1 MVSLYLGFC
10 KLFLVHL
17 LSRGKYHTGRCGQVY
32 ENILSLL
39 RRLVGFTTLN
49 HGLKKGDN
57 EEVPMNETKK
67 LIDVALGRA
76 HADLAI
82 VNARI
87 VNVYTGE
94 ILDNMSVCT
103 SGARIACLGPDL
115 GHAIGDGTHVID
127 ADGGT
132 LIPGLIDGHAHL
144 AWLLTADEFIKYAAR
159 GGTTTVIT
167 ETLEVYPVAGV
178 AGVLDFMASFRDQ
191 PVKFFGTAPPMVSIS
206 RAANGID
213 IDDLEQLLRQPDI
226 IGLGESYWQSVLK
239 DLDIY
244 LPIFEKT
251 RTHGKVLE
259 GHSAGARGNSL
270 QAYAGCG
277 ISSCHEPIKAK
288 EVLER
293 LRLGIYVMI
302 REGSIRRD
310 LAEIA
315 AIKDMNINTRRLI
328 LTSDG
333 ISPKDLMEMGYM
345 EYLVQKAIDCGFDP
359 VTAIQM
365 ATLNVAEHFGLDHR
379 IGGIA
384 PGKSADMVLIPDP
397 MNIKARCVINSGQI
411 IAQDGQ
417 LTVAP
422 RRHIFSPASLD
433 TINIAA
439 PVQPA
444 DFSTHYTGTEQTVRV
459 RCIEMVTDLVT
470 REVVLNLVVSDRK
483 IMADS
488 LNDIIKI
495 AAVDR
500 KNTPGKIFTG
510 FIKGFGMKAGS
521 MASSAAWDTT
531 CIIVIGADEN
541 DMALAV
547 NRIRELKGGTVV
559 CREGK
564 VAAEIPHPIFG
575 LMTDMPIE
583 HLAEKISGVKQAAE
597 ENGVCFPDPILTMVT
612 LTGAAIPFLRICEE
626 GLVNLKD
633 GQARGL
639 FAPA

>member
-1 MVSLYLGFC
+1 
-10 KLFLVHL
+10 
-17 LSRGKYHTGRCGQVY
+17 
-32 ENILSLL
+32 
-39 RRLVGFTTLN
+39 
-49 HGLKKGDN
+49 
-57 EEVPMNETKK
+57 MNETKK

-76 HADLAI
+76 HGDLAI
-82 VNARI
+82 VNVRI

-103 SGARIACLGPDL
+103 SGARIACLGSDVS
-115 GHAIGDGTHVID
+115 HAIGDSTQVING
-127 ADGGT
+127 DGAT

-144 AWLLTADEFIKYAAR
+144 AWLFTAGEFIKYAAR
-159 GGTTTVIT
+159 GGTTTIIT

-191 PVKFFGTAPPMVSIS
+191 PIKFFGTAPPMVSIS
-206 RAANGID
+206 RAVDGID
-213 IDDLEQLLRQPDI
+213 SDDLEQLLKHPDI
-226 IGLGESYWQSVLK
+226 IGLGESYWQSVIK
-239 DLDIY
+239 DQDIY
-244 LPIFEKT
+244 LPIFEKA
-251 RTHGKVLE
+251 RAHGKVLE

-270 QAYAGCG
+270 QAYVSCG

-315 AIKDMNINTRRLI
+315 AIKDININTRRLI
-328 LTSDG
+328 LTTDG
-333 ISPKDLMEMGYM
+333 ISPKDLMEIGYM

-365 ATLNVAEHFGLDHR
+365 ATLNVAEHFGLDDR

-384 PGKSADMVLIPDP
+384 PGKVADMVLIPDP
-397 MNIKARCVINSGQI
+397 MQIKARCVISNGRI
-411 IAQDGQ
+411 IAQDGK
-417 LTVAP
+417 LMVSP
-422 RRHIFSPASLD
+422 RHHFFSPTSLD
-433 TINIAA
+433 TINISI
-439 PVQPA
+439 PVQPS
-444 DFSTHYTGTEQTVRV
+444 DFSTGYAGTDQSVSIRT
-459 RCIEMVTDLVT
+459 IEMVTDLVT
-470 REVVLNLVVSDRK
+470 REVVLDLAVSDGQ
-483 IMADS
+483 IMAES
-488 LNDIIKI
+488 TNDIIKI
-495 AAVDR
+495 AAIDR
-500 KNTPGKIFTG
+500 KNTEGKIFTG
-510 FIKGFGMKAGS
+510 FIKGFGMKAGA

-531 CIIVIGADEN
+531 CIIVIGADES

-559 CREGK
+559 CRNGNIT
-564 VAAEIPHPIFG
+564 AELLHPIFG
-575 LMTDMPIE
+575 LMTDIPIE
-583 HLAEKISGVKQAAE
+583 QLAEKITAVKQAVR

-633 GQARGL
+633 GQTKGL
-639 FAPA
+639 FAPAQTIGR